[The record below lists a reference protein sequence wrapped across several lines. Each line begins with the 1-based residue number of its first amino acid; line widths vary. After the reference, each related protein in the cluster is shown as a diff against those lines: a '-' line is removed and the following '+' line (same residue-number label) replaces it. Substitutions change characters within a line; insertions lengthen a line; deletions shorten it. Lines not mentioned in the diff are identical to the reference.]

1 MKNYLNI
8 TQLSKILNVSS
19 ETLRHYDRIG
29 LFKPDYVDPDTH
41 YRYYSIS
48 AIEKIDTILELR
60 NMGMKLSDIQ
70 YFIENRTLD
79 LSYELLKQ
87 KEKDLSSEYS
97 KIRMQLKTI
106 REKLKNIKK
115 MKNNDYSIEPGAWA
129 VKELG
134 EEKFIV
140 TDSFR
145 PEIQIKEYLLDVTK
159 LKRNLNDRIYIFATN
174 YVYSLIEKN
183 SFSDEKSK
191 SFLRKAALPY
201 DLCKKDDGK
210 NKYTYFT
217 APPGLYLCGSGRK
230 LFKYN
235 SDTHYKILQWL
246 KDNEYKICGDIIE
259 SDNIDISL
267 TNELNEVI
275 FDFRVPIK
283 KL

>member
-48 AIEKIDTILELR
+48 AIEKIDTILELK

-115 MKNNDYSIEPGAWA
+115 MKNNDYSIEPDAWT

-134 EEKFIV
+134 DEKFIV
-140 TDSFR
+140 TDSFK
-145 PEIQIKEYLLDVTK
+145 PEIQLKEYLLDVTK
-159 LKRNLNDRIYIFATN
+159 LKSNLNDRIYIFATN

-246 KDNEYKICGDIIE
+246 KDNEYKICGDVIE

>member
-48 AIEKIDTILELR
+48 AIEKIDTILELK

-115 MKNNDYSIEPGAWA
+115 MKNNDYSIEPDAWT

-134 EEKFIV
+134 DEKFIV
-140 TDSFR
+140 TDSFK
-145 PEIQIKEYLLDVTK
+145 PEIQLKEYLLDVTK
-159 LKRNLNDRIYIFATN
+159 LKSNLNDRIYIFATN

>member
-115 MKNNDYSIEPGAWA
+115 MKNNDYSIEPDAWT

-134 EEKFIV
+134 DEKFIV
-140 TDSFR
+140 TDSFK
-145 PEIQIKEYLLDVTK
+145 PEIQLKEYLLDVTK
-159 LKRNLNDRIYIFATN
+159 LKSNLNDRIYIFATN

-210 NKYTYFT
+210 YTYFT
-217 APPGLYLCGSGRK
+217 APSGLYLCGSGRK

-246 KDNEYKICGDIIE
+246 KDNEYKICGDVIE

-267 TNELNEVI
+267 TNDLNEVI